1 MGSPPRFR
9 AAKCK
14 LTKLD
19 MTEEIISD
27 LEHGSKE
34 HKDAA
39 QRQKYIQKYKI
50 WL

>member
-1 MGSPPRFR
+1 MGSPTRFR

-19 MTEEIISD
+19 MIEEIISD

-34 HKDAA
+34 RTKSSPRTD
-39 QRQKYIQKYKI
+39 RYSEI
-50 WL
+50 